1 MNNYDYI
8 IVGAGTAG
16 CVLANRLSKDPSK
29 NVLLLEAGKKDNYF
43 WIDIPVGYLFTIGN
57 PRTDWCFETEPEA
70 GLNGRSIGYAR
81 GKVIGGCSSIN
92 AMIYMRGQKSD
103 YDHWE
108 SMGNRGWGWSDVL
121 PIFRRSEDYQHG
133 ADDFHGSGGELRVEE
148 RRVNWEILDVWRDA
162 AEQCGIPK
170 IDEFNRGDNFGNA
183 YFQMNQR
190 SGKRWSAARAF
201 LDAAQ
206 QRPNLTVMTE
216 ATVDSLSLSQ
226 DPDRIRA
233 TGVKLLHKGQRLEIQ
248 AAKEVL
254 LAAGAVASPQLLQ
267 LSGIGPQDELQ
278 SHSIAV
284 RRNLDGVGKNLQ
296 DHLQI
301 RTIYQV
307 DNTVTLNQR
316 ARTPWGRAMMGLEYF
331 LKKTGPLTMPPSQLG
346 AFAKS
351 DPSQP
356 SANIEWHVQPLSL
369 DKFGTPLH
377 KYNAITPSVCNL
389 RPSSRGTVSL
399 KSANPHDAPA
409 IAPNYLS
416 TQEDRDV
423 AVAGLRFTR
432 DIMAAPALAP
442 FNPRELK
449 PGPHITTEEELQ
461 RAAGDL
467 GTTIFHP
474 VGTCKMGPAHDN
486 QAVVDDHLRVHG
498 VAGLRVIDAS
508 VMPTITSGNTN
519 APTVM
524 IAERGAEFIR
534 KDYRHTR

>member
-1 MNNYDYI
+1 
-8 IVGAGTAG
+8 
-16 CVLANRLSKDPSK
+16 
-29 NVLLLEAGKKDNYF
+29 
-43 WIDIPVGYLFTIGN
+43 
-57 PRTDWCFETEPEA
+57 
-70 GLNGRSIGYAR
+70 
-81 GKVIGGCSSIN
+81 
-92 AMIYMRGQKSD
+92 
-103 YDHWE
+103 
-108 SMGNRGWGWSDVL
+108 
-121 PIFRRSEDYQHG
+121 
-133 ADDFHGSGGELRVEE
+133 
-148 RRVNWEILDVWRDA
+148 
-162 AEQCGIPK
+162 
-170 IDEFNRGDNFGNA
+170 
-183 YFQMNQR
+183 
-190 SGKRWSAARAF
+190 
-201 LDAAQ
+201 
-206 QRPNLTVMTE
+206 
-216 ATVDSLSLSQ
+216 
-226 DPDRIRA
+226 
-233 TGVKLLHKGQRLEIQ
+233 
-248 AAKEVL
+248 
-254 LAAGAVASPQLLQ
+254 
-267 LSGIGPQDELQ
+267 
-278 SHSIAV
+278 
-284 RRNLDGVGKNLQ
+284 
-296 DHLQI
+296 
-301 RTIYQV
+301 
-307 DNTVTLNQR
+307 
-316 ARTPWGRAMMGLEYF
+316 MGLEYF

-346 AFAKS
+346 AFARS
-351 DPSQP
+351 DPSQL

-369 DKFGTPLH
+369 DKFGSPLH
-377 KYNAITPSVCNL
+377 RYNAITPSVCNL

-508 VMPTITSGNTN
+508 IMPTITSGNTN

>member
-1 MNNYDYI
+1 
-8 IVGAGTAG
+8 
-16 CVLANRLSKDPSK
+16 
-29 NVLLLEAGKKDNYF
+29 
-43 WIDIPVGYLFTIGN
+43 
-57 PRTDWCFETEPEA
+57 
-70 GLNGRSIGYAR
+70 
-81 GKVIGGCSSIN
+81 
-92 AMIYMRGQKSD
+92 
-103 YDHWE
+103 
-108 SMGNRGWGWSDVL
+108 
-121 PIFRRSEDYQHG
+121 
-133 ADDFHGSGGELRVEE
+133 
-148 RRVNWEILDVWRDA
+148 
-162 AEQCGIPK
+162 
-170 IDEFNRGDNFGNA
+170 
-183 YFQMNQR
+183 
-190 SGKRWSAARAF
+190 
-201 LDAAQ
+201 
-206 QRPNLTVMTE
+206 
-216 ATVDSLSLSQ
+216 
-226 DPDRIRA
+226 
-233 TGVKLLHKGQRLEIQ
+233 
-248 AAKEVL
+248 
-254 LAAGAVASPQLLQ
+254 
-267 LSGIGPQDELQ
+267 
-278 SHSIAV
+278 
-284 RRNLDGVGKNLQ
+284 
-296 DHLQI
+296 
-301 RTIYQV
+301 
-307 DNTVTLNQR
+307 
-316 ARTPWGRAMMGLEYF
+316 
-331 LKKTGPLTMPPSQLG
+331 MPPSQLG

-399 KSANPHDAPA
+399 KSADPHDAPV

-416 TQEDRDV
+416 TQEDLDV

-508 VMPTITSGNTN
+508 IMPTITSGNTN

-524 IAERGAEFIR
+524 IAERGADFIR

>member
-1 MNNYDYI
+1 M
-8 IVGAGTAG
+8 
-16 CVLANRLSKDPSK
+16 
-29 NVLLLEAGKKDNYF
+29 
-43 WIDIPVGYLFTIGN
+43 
-57 PRTDWCFETEPEA
+57 
-70 GLNGRSIGYAR
+70 
-81 GKVIGGCSSIN
+81 
-92 AMIYMRGQKSD
+92 
-103 YDHWE
+103 
-108 SMGNRGWGWSDVL
+108 
-121 PIFRRSEDYQHG
+121 
-133 ADDFHGSGGELRVEE
+133 
-148 RRVNWEILDVWRDA
+148 
-162 AEQCGIPK
+162 
-170 IDEFNRGDNFGNA
+170 
-183 YFQMNQR
+183 
-190 SGKRWSAARAF
+190 
-201 LDAAQ
+201 
-206 QRPNLTVMTE
+206 
-216 ATVDSLSLSQ
+216 
-226 DPDRIRA
+226 
-233 TGVKLLHKGQRLEIQ
+233 HKGQRLEIQ
-248 AAKEVL
+248 AASEVL
-254 LAAGAVASPQLLQ
+254 LAAGAIASPQLLQ
-267 LSGIGPQDELQ
+267 LSGIGPQDVLQ
-278 SHSIAV
+278 THSIAV
-284 RRNLDGVGKNLQ
+284 RHNLDGVGQNLQ

-316 ARTPWGRAMMGLEYF
+316 ARTPWGMAMMGLEYF

-369 DKFGTPLH
+369 DKFGSPLH
-377 KYNAITPSVCNL
+377 RYNAITPSVCNL

-508 VMPTITSGNTN
+508 IMPTITSGNTN

-534 KDYRHTR
+534 RDYQHPR